1 MCFLCCQL
9 FTDPKKCVPVLF
21 TQTAFLIIFGKFNVF
36 IHTDLYVNHSVKSQV
51 FSYTGGRLR
60 YWRKSRM
67 GWFCFCSCICFQ
79 QPSKEQQLMMIVKM
93 KAELERCHT
102 IYKKNPLFVSV
113 WEMMHFSSS
122 SLLLLTLFV
131 KLLGFRHELLGPEEC
146 FIRVIDMLL
155 VMNAQ
160 STMKVTSGWNA
171 SHTVSSETESLFH
184 CSH

>member
-102 IYKKNPLFVSV
+102 IYKKKSV
-113 WEMMHFSSS
+113 VRQCMRDHAFLQQQLVTVNIVCKTAW
-122 SLLLLTLFV
+122 LQTLV
-131 KLLGFRHELLGPEEC
+131 AGTWG
-146 FIRVIDMLL
+146 M
-155 VMNAQ
+155 
-160 STMKVTSGWNA
+160 
-171 SHTVSSETESLFH
+171 FH
-184 CSH
+184 